1 MLLRTTSDQTYA
13 TALSVAGIPAMHLLL
28 HLMPR
33 LLLRLLLF
41 GDRLLPLL
49 RGQQKSHDSSF

>member
-28 HLMPR
+28 HLLP
-33 LLLRLLLF
+33 RLLLF